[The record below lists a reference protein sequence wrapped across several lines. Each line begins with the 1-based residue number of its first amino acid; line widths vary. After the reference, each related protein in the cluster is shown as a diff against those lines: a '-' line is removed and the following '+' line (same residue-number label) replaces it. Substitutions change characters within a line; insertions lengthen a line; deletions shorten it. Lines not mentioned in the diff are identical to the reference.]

1 MRRRN
6 VTRYLRTADALK
18 MCVVKVYM
26 GGRQMTAVS
35 YKRTKICACD
45 RGDKTVTLL
54 SKSLF
59 HAVPETNI
67 SSL

>member
-18 MCVVKVYM
+18 MCVVKVYI
-26 GGRQMTAVS
+26 GGRQMTAV
-35 YKRTKICACD
+35 KRTKICACD